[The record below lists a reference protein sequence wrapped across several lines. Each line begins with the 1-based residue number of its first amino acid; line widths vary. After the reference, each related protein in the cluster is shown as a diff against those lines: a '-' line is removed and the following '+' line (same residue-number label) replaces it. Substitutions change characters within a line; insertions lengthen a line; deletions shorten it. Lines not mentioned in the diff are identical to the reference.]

1 MATKTAPANIDDMF
15 DTISVT
21 HKGHG
26 YSFRELSAEE
36 YDRCVALATKDGGD
50 LDTVQLLR
58 WMIVTGSVEPKL
70 DAGGLSKLPFSAV
83 TRISRAVNDLHFS
96 PDDTDAELP
105 EKPELDEDGEEKRPN
120 S

>member
-1 MATKTAPANIDDMF
+1 MATKTAAPVDDTF
-15 DTISVT
+15 DTINVT
-21 HKGHG
+21 HKGRA

-36 YDRCVALATKDGGD
+36 YDRCVALATKESGD

-58 WMIVTGSVEPKL
+58 WMIVEGSIEPKL
-70 DAGGLSKLPFSAV
+70 DAGALGKLPFSAV

-96 PDDTDAELP
+96 PDDTDAEMP